1 LNSFGTFAK
10 VLVFAT
16 VVTAVGGWVLF
27 KAMSS
32 AGKSAHDPKHA
43 RRSLTVLSVFYVVN
57 AFYIFSEIIRG
68 KEPPLA
74 LLGLPV
80 VILYMWYLWRST
92 NRRVR
97 IANLAAE
104 KEKGPEARTS
114 EPPGQKSET
123 VS

>member
-1 LNSFGTFAK
+1 MNSFGTFAK

-32 AGKSAHDPKHA
+32 VGKSAHDPKHA
-43 RRSLTVLSVFYVVN
+43 RRSLIVLSVFYVVN
-57 AFYIFSEIIRG
+57 ACYIFSEIIRG
-68 KEPPLA
+68 EESPLA
-74 LLGLPV
+74 LIGLPV
-80 VILYMWYLWRST
+80 VVLFMWSMWRSM
-92 NRRVR
+92 NRRKR
-97 IANLAAE
+97 IADLAAE
-104 KEKGPEARTS
+104 KKGPEARTS